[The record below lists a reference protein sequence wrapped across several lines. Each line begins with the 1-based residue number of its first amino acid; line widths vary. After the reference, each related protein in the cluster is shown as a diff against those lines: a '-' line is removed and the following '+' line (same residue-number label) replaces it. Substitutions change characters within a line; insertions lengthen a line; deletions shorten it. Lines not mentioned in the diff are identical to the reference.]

1 MPNRTPLYE
10 EHKKLGAKFTEFC
23 GWEMPV
29 WYSGIVEEHMAVRK
43 EVGVFDVSHMGR
55 VEVSEEYEEEL
66 SRLFTKDLRGSKDY
80 KLKYGMMLNPDGSVI
95 DDMII
100 YKLPGKFLI
109 VPNAGNDQIIASWIN
124 KNLGKDVAKVVTEEL
139 AMLAVQGP
147 KAQETMEKATGEELS
162 DLKFFRAKEISLFG
176 KKGIISR
183 SGYTGEDGFE
193 IIAPPEAIISL
204 WKKLMELGVKPCGLG
219 ARDTLRLEMGF
230 PLAGNEFS
238 GGRTPIEAGLEF
250 AIDWDH
256 EFIGRE
262 ALQRLKERGDYERL
276 VGIVLDSK
284 APPRHGY
291 EVYKGEERIGTVSS
305 GGYSPVLQRGIALA
319 YVKPEHSSEGEEVG
333 IKIRGKIIRGKIV
346 KPPFVKRR

>member
-1 MPNRTPLYE
+1 MANRTPLYE

-29 WYSGIVEEHMAVRK
+29 WDSGIVDEHMAVRK

-55 VEVSEEYEEEL
+55 VEVPEEYEEGL
-66 SRLFTKDLRGSKDY
+66 SKLFTKDLRGMKEY
-80 KLKYGMMLNPDGSVI
+80 KLKYGMMLREDGSVI
-95 DDMII
+95 DDMIV
-100 YKLPGKFLI
+100 YRLPGKFLI

-124 KNLGKDVAKVVTEEL
+124 KNLGKEVAKVVTHDL
-139 AMLAVQGP
+139 AMIAVQGP
-147 KAQETMEKATGEELS
+147 KAQEVMEKVTGEALS

-176 KKGIISR
+176 HPGIISR

-193 IIAPPEAIISL
+193 VIAPPEAIISL
-204 WKKLMELGVKPCGLG
+204 WRKLIEEGVKPCGLG

-230 PLAGNEFS
+230 PLAGNEFA

-262 ALQRLKERGDYERL
+262 ALKELKEKGDYERL
-276 VGIVLDSK
+276 VGIVLESK

-291 EVYKGEERIGTVSS
+291 EVYKGSEKIGTVSS
-305 GGYSPVLQRGIALA
+305 GGYSPILQKGIALA
-319 YVKPEHSSEGEEVG
+319 YVKPEHSKEGEEVG
-333 IKIRGKIIRGKIV
+333 IKIRGKIIPGRIV